1 MALSHIAA
9 TIQADSLANFFRVK
23 RPDLGLTQSVIMSI
37 LQGTAAPASSPSA
50 PGPRRPAPAPASSPD
65 SPALIIAAA
74 WILAD
79 HLAQHRGRWKTFGML
94 PEVITHLQEAADTLA
109 RPALAHWPT
118 ETAAGEATGATVATC
133 PAHPWA
139 PAKYCSPC
147 YSEIKAGQRPATA
160 YGAETY

>member
-1 MALSHIAA
+1 MALTHKAA

-37 LQGTAAPASSPSA
+37 LQGTTAPASSGSS
-50 PGPRRPAPAPASSPD
+50 PGPRRPAPGPASSSS
-65 SPALIIAAA
+65 SPALTIAAA

-109 RPALAHWPT
+109 RPALAPWPT
-118 ETAAGEATGATVATC
+118 ETAAATGATVATC